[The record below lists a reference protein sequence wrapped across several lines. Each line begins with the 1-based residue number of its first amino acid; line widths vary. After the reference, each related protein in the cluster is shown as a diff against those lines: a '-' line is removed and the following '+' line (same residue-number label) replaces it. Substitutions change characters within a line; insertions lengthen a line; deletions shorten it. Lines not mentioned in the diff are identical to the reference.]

1 MNRQTNRLN
10 IDALDKTN
18 PNFLWYIYRSTY
30 TVELLTKVQLYK
42 REESDIENTNSIYI
56 KTLLSDDFTWK
67 GGGTLPQ
74 NREATL

>member
-18 PNFLWYIYRSTY
+18 PIFLWYIYRSTY
-30 TVELLTKVQLYK
+30 TVELLTNVQLYK

-56 KTLLSDDFTWK
+56 KTLLSDDFTWE
-67 GGGTLPQ
+67 GGGTLP
-74 NREATL
+74 